1 MGRNHPYLIGLTGSI
16 GMGKSTV
23 ADFFALEGAAIWDAD
38 AAVHGLYG
46 SNQPGSLAIAQLFPE
61 AVGRD
66 GVDRKELAVAIAAD
80 PSLLPRIEAAIH
92 PLVAA
97 DRQKFID
104 TCKSD
109 IAVLDIPLLFE
120 TGASDNFDLV
130 IVVAQVRK
138 YNVGGCWRGRA

>member
-1 MGRNHPYLIGLTGSI
+1 M
-16 GMGKSTV
+16 
-23 ADFFALEGAAIWDAD
+23 
-38 AAVHGLYG
+38 
-46 SNQPGSLAIAQLFPE
+46 
-61 AVGRD
+61 
-66 GVDRKELAVAIAAD
+66 
-80 PSLLPRIEAAIH
+80 PRIEAAIH

-130 IVVAQVRK
+130 IVVSAGPEVQRRRVLERPGMTVEKFEFILGKQVPDEKKRSLAD
-138 YNVGGCWRGRA
+138 VVIRTDVTLEETRAMVQKLVRNIREGAA